1 MLIGTTCVVG
11 MTVLV
16 WSMNT
21 TPTTDLSPIMGL
33 PIVLLAGAGIVLALM
48 AILMPY
54 YVYRSAVEL
63 AKLRKIAQRWEQ
75 WMRSQN

>member
-1 MLIGTTCVVG
+1 M
-11 MTVLV
+11 

-21 TPTTDLSPIMGL
+21 TPTTDLSPLAGL
-33 PIVLLAGAGIVLALM
+33 PIIFLAAAGIVLAMM

-63 AKLRKIAQRWEQ
+63 AKLRKIAERWEQ

>member
-1 MLIGTTCVVG
+1 MLKGASCGVG
-11 MTVLV
+11 MTVLE

-21 TPTTDLSPIMGL
+21 TSATDLSPIMGL
-33 PIVLLAGAGIVLALM
+33 PIVFLAGAGIVLAMM

-63 AKLRKIAQRWEQ
+63 AKLRKIAERWEQ